1 MIDRPLH
8 VAGTGSYAAEIA
20 DIALAAGFVV
30 AGLVELLD
38 PGRVGT
44 RIHDLPV
51 VAIDAPPAP
60 GAGVVIGI
68 GGARRKHAGAL
79 AAAGWSMAT
88 VLHPTAVV
96 SPTAALGSG
105 VVAGPLTVVAA
116 HAEIGA
122 QVLLGR
128 GALIGHHTQIGPG
141 SIVNPGANVAGN
153 ATIGTDA
160 VVGMGAVVS
169 NGVVVGD
176 GAVIAAGA
184 VVVRD
189 VPAGTRV
196 QGVPARAYEP
206 DQRS

>member
-1 MIDRPLH
+1 MTDRLLH

-20 DIALAAGFVV
+20 DIAQVAGFVV

-38 PGRVGT
+38 ADRVGT
-44 RIHDLPV
+44 SIHGLPV

-68 GGARRKHAGAL
+68 GGARRSHADVL
-79 AAAGWSMAT
+79 TAAGWSMT
-88 VLHPTAVV
+88 TLLHPTAVV
-96 SPTAALGSG
+96 SPTATLGAG

-116 HAEIGA
+116 HADLGA

-128 GALIGHHTQIGPG
+128 GALVGHHTRIGPG
-141 SIVNPGANVAGN
+141 AIVNPGANVAGN
-153 ATIGTDA
+153 ATIGANA
-160 VVGMGAVVS
+160 VVGMGAIVS

-176 GAVIAAGA
+176 GAVVAAGA

-189 VPAGTRV
+189 VPAGARV
-196 QGVPARAYEP
+196 QGVPARAYDPERP
-206 DQRS
+206 A